1 MIEIRVKPH
10 LDEPSGSFDL
20 LVVCLGYET
29 RSLHIAERYAGA
41 ASKKIAIAFQDR
53 QVGRYSYNKAFYI
66 SKDFEII
73 VFDLVEFDKAF
84 REALAQL
91 NSKSV
96 LGTRILID
104 ISSMSRPMIASVV
117 IALTQ
122 ASERKSLDVV
132 FAYCPAVFT
141 KPSDQRQPVTVSQP
155 VLPEFA
161 GWSNQPDKP
170 VAAIAGLGFEFDQA
184 LGAIEFL
191 EPAVAWTFIPF
202 GEDDRYDRA
211 VQRANRELL
220 ATLSSE
226 KVVRYDVANPYQ
238 CFVELESL
246 TYGLLDN
253 NRPIIIPFGPKIFS
267 LLSFIIAAI
276 HAPEVTVWRVSGE
289 QVGIPDDRVA
299 SGNVISLSAFFVT
312 NAPA

>member
-10 LDEPSGSFDL
+10 PNKPSGPFDL

-29 RSLHIAERYAGA
+29 RSLYIAERYAGA
-41 ASKKIAIAFQDR
+41 ATKKIAVSFQDR
-53 QVGRYSYNKAFYI
+53 QVGRYDYNRSFYT
-66 SKDFEII
+66 SNNFEIL
-73 VFDLVEFDKAF
+73 VFDPGELAKVF
-84 REALAQL
+84 RVAVAQL
-91 NSKSV
+91 SRQSMS
-96 LGTRILID
+96 GTRILVD

-117 IALTQ
+117 LALTQ
-122 ASERKSLDVV
+122 ACEQQPLDVV

-155 VLPEFA
+155 VTPEFA

-184 LGAIEFL
+184 LGAIEYL

-202 GEDDRYDRA
+202 GEDSRYDRA
-211 VQRANRELL
+211 VQKANRELL
-220 ATLSSE
+220 ATLDPE
-226 KVVRYDVANPYQ
+226 KIVRYDVANPYQ
-238 CFVELESL
+238 SFAELESL

-253 NRPIIIPFGPKIFS
+253 NRPVLIPFGPKIFS
-267 LLSFIIAAI
+267 LLSFIVAAI
-276 HAPEVTVWRVSGE
+276 HAPNVTVWRVSGE

-299 SGNVISLSAFFVT
+299 SGNVISVSALFVT
-312 NAPA
+312 IA